1 MKVKISAVIITYNEE
16 RNIKRCLESIV
27 DVADEIVVV
36 DSYSTDRT
44 EEICKAYNVKFIQH
58 RFFGHI
64 QQKNW
69 AILQASSPYI
79 LSLDADEALSE
90 DLRLSILKAKKNWKY
105 DGYYFNRLTNYCGK
119 WIRHTSWYPARK
131 MRLWDSRKG
140 SWGGFNPHD
149 RFILQRGSTRQ
160 MLKGNILHFSYY
172 SVSEHIDQINS
183 FSSIMAQSYFER
195 RRKVYMSS
203 IILHPLWRFFKD
215 FVVRA
220 GFLDG
225 YYGFIVSVNSAHE
238 VFLKYVKLRNI
249 YSNEKLNSKKTV
261 CFFNSID
268 SWGGGEKW
276 HLDMVS
282 HLKSMES
289 NVILI
294 SSPDSPLSKKCEAL
308 GIKSYSMR
316 ISNLSFLN
324 PVRIWRL
331 RRIFKREKVGSM
343 ITNLSRDMKVAGIA
357 GKLAGVQEIIYRRGS
372 AIPIRNNTMNRLMFR
387 RVITRIIANSLEV
400 KRTILERNSNLV
412 PDSKISIIYNGVQ
425 LDRYNPDI
433 TKIYKPSEGEIV
445 LGCAGRLSKE
455 KGHDSLI
462 ELLKILGESKFTF
475 KMLIA
480 GEGKLLSNLKRKAV
494 NLGVEDRVEFLGF
507 VENMPAFFNS
517 IDIFLLTSKYEGFSN
532 VIPEAM
538 ASRKPVISFDIKSSG
553 EIIQDGIT
561 GYITEQNNVREM
573 ADRILEI
580 ASDSALKQQM
590 GENGRKLVEESFSF
604 DKIKEEIME
613 LIGV

>member
-1 MKVKISAVIITYNEE
+1 
-16 RNIKRCLESIV
+16 
-27 DVADEIVVV
+27 
-36 DSYSTDRT
+36 
-44 EEICKAYNVKFIQH
+44 
-58 RFFGHI
+58 
-64 QQKNW
+64 
-69 AILQASSPYI
+69 
-79 LSLDADEALSE
+79 
-90 DLRLSILKAKKNWKY
+90 
-105 DGYYFNRLTNYCGK
+105 
-119 WIRHTSWYPARK
+119 
-131 MRLWDSRKG
+131 
-140 SWGGFNPHD
+140 
-149 RFILQRGSTRQ
+149 
-160 MLKGNILHFSYY
+160 
-172 SVSEHIDQINS
+172 
-183 FSSIMAQSYFER
+183 MAQSYFER
-195 RRKVYMSS
+195 RRKVYVSS

-276 HLDMVS
+276 HLDMAA
-282 HLKSMES
+282 HLKSGQKD
-289 NVILI
+289 VLLI
-294 SSPDSPLSKKCEAL
+294 SSPNSPLSRKCEAL

-331 RRIFKREKVGSM
+331 RRIFKREKVGSL

-357 GKLAGVQEIIYRRGS
+357 GKLAGVREIIYRRGS
-372 AIPIRNNTMNRLMFR
+372 AIPIRNNHMNRFMFR
-387 RVITRIIANSLEV
+387 KVITRIIANSLEV

-425 LDRYNPDI
+425 LDRYHPGVP
-433 TKIYKPSEGEIV
+433 KIYEPAEGEIV

-462 ELLKILGESKFTF
+462 ELLKLLGESKYVF

-480 GEGKLLSNLKRKAV
+480 GEGKLLGYLKKKAV
-494 NLGVEDRVEFLGF
+494 SLGVEDRVEFLGF

-553 EIIQDGIT
+553 EIIQDGKT

-580 ASDSALKQQM
+580 AADSSLREQM
-590 GENGRKLVEESFSF
+590 GENGRKLVEETFSF
-604 DKIKEEIME
+604 NTIKEEIME
-613 LIGV
+613 LISV